1 MCDVRCASGLER
13 DKGFGTYK
21 IRRDQARGAVES
33 RAPMRILSYRVRR
46 SLYTVILILFRSH
59 DLFDLYTI
67 IFKFRTKK
75 WAPYKEPKV

>member
-1 MCDVRCASGLER
+1 MIKGLER

-75 WAPYKEPKV
+75 MGSL